1 MNDTFLKACR
11 GEKVPYTPIWIMRQA
26 GRILAEYRAIQK
38 KADFMTMCKTPEL
51 AAEVT
56 LLPVKLLG
64 VDAAIFFSDI
74 LTTVEPM
81 GMELKFFPDKGPLFM
96 NPIRKKADI
105 DRLVVPDPEEK
116 LAFVPKAVKILVKE
130 LKNKVPLIGFA
141 GAPFTMAAFM
151 VEGAGSPRYLITKRL
166 MFEEPKAFHKLLDK
180 VIRLTILYMKSQLDA
195 GAPAIMLFD
204 TCAGQL
210 GPVDYAE
217 FNLPY
222 VQKIIKALKPA
233 GAPVIYYAS
242 GCGGLAELVS
252 KSGADVIGVD
262 WRISLGQAVK
272 RLGKKVVVQGN
283 LEPQVLFSSKKK
295 IEERVLDVLG
305 GGSKAKGH
313 IFNLGDGILPDTPVE
328 NVRFLID
335 TVHRLSRRKQS
346 RA

>member
-11 GEKVPYTPIWIMRQA
+11 GEKVSYTPIWIMRQA
-26 GRILAEYRAIQK
+26 GRFLPEYRAIQK

-81 GMELKFFPDKGPLFM
+81 GMDLKFFPDKGPLFM
-96 NPIRKKADI
+96 NPIRTAADI
-105 DRLVVPDPEEK
+105 DRLIVPDPEEK

-130 LKNKVPLIGFA
+130 LRNKVPLIGFA

-151 VEGAGSPRYLITKRL
+151 VEGAGSSRYVITKRL
-166 MFEEPKAFHKLLDK
+166 LFQEPKAFHKLLDK
-180 VIRLTILYMKSQLDA
+180 VTKLTIAYMKSQIHA
-195 GAPAIMLFD
+195 GAPAVMLFD

-222 VQKIIKALKPA
+222 VQKIIKALKPT
-233 GAPVIYYAS
+233 GVPVVYYAN
-242 GCGGLAELVS
+242 GCGGLAEMVG

-262 WRISLGQAVK
+262 WRISLNQAVK
-272 RLGKKVVVQGN
+272 RLGKSIAVQGN
-283 LEPQVLFSSKKK
+283 LEPQVLFASKKK
-295 IEERVLDVLG
+295 IEERVGEVLS
-305 GGSKAKGH
+305 GGSKARGH

-328 NVRFLID
+328 NVKFLID
-335 TVHRLSRRKQS
+335 TVHRLSRQK
-346 RA
+346 

>member
-26 GRILAEYRAIQK
+26 GRFLPEYRAIQK
-38 KADFMTMCKTPEL
+38 KTDFMTMCKTPDL

-56 LLPVKLLG
+56 LLPIKLLG

-81 GMELKFFPDKGPLFM
+81 GMDLKFFPDKGPIFM
-96 NPIRKKADI
+96 NPIRTTADI
-105 DRLVVPDPEEK
+105 DRLVVPDPEEE

-130 LKNKVPLIGFA
+130 LSNKVPLIGFA

-166 MFEEPKAFHKLLDK
+166 LFEEPKAFHKLLEK
-180 VIRLTILYMKSQLDA
+180 VTKLTTAYMKSQINA
-195 GAPAIMLFD
+195 GAPAVMLFD

-222 VQKIIKALKPA
+222 VQKIVKALKSTGVPI
-233 GAPVIYYAS
+233 VYYAN
-242 GCGGLAELVS
+242 GCGGLAELVG

-262 WRISLGQAVK
+262 WRISLAQAVK
-272 RLGKKVVVQGN
+272 RLGKNVTVQGN
-283 LEPQVLFSSKKK
+283 LEPQVLFSNKKK
-295 IEERVLDVLG
+295 IKERVKEVLS
-305 GGSKAKGH
+305 GGSGARGH

-328 NVRFLID
+328 NVRFLIN
-335 TVHRLSRRKQS
+335 TVHRLSRQK
-346 RA
+346 

>member
-26 GRILAEYRAIQK
+26 GRFLPEYRAIQK

-56 LLPVKLLG
+56 LLPVDLLG

-81 GMELKFFPDKGPLFM
+81 GMELKFFPDRGPLFM
-96 NPIRKKADI
+96 NPVRTVADI
-105 DRLVVPDPEEK
+105 DRLVVPDPEEE
-116 LAFVPKAVKILVKE
+116 LAFVTRAIRILVGE

-151 VEGAGSPRYLITKRL
+151 VEGAGSSRYLITKRL
-166 MFEEPKAFHKLLDK
+166 MFEEPGAFHRLLDK
-180 VIRLTILYMKSQLDA
+180 VTSLTTAYMKLQIDA
-195 GAPAIMLFD
+195 GAPAVMLFD

-210 GPVDYAE
+210 GPVDYAD

-222 VQKIIKALKPA
+222 VQKIIRALRPA
-233 GAPVIYYAS
+233 GVPVIYYAN
-242 GCGGLAELVS
+242 GCGGLAELVAR
-252 KSGADVIGVD
+252 SGADVIGVD
-262 WRISLGQAVK
+262 WRVSLGQAVR
-272 RLGKKVVVQGN
+272 RLGSGVAVQGN
-283 LEPQVLFSSKKK
+283 LEPQVLFSDRGK
-295 IEERVLDVLG
+295 IEERIREVLD
-305 GGSKAKGH
+305 GGSGAMGH
-313 IFNLGDGILPDTPVE
+313 IFNLGDGILPDTPVD

-335 TVHRLSRRKQS
+335 TVHRLGRRQG
-346 RA
+346 